1 MIPEYFIQEWKGS
14 EIDYR
19 VKQIPLTFAS
29 KKIFIRQ
36 VPITRGKEGYCWVIL
51 FFLLT
56 LIGVLFGKAML

>member
-29 KKIFIRQ
+29 RKPPRASQRREAIMSNFYI
-36 VPITRGKEGYCWVIL
+36 IY
-51 FFLLT
+51 
-56 LIGVLFGKAML
+56 